1 MLRSSTS
8 LAILT
13 LALVA
18 CDQGTTRR
26 NADAANAD
34 ESSRA
39 IEAPAP
45 SVRTIELGK
54 SAGPSLR
61 VTSATSTFATTDTM
75 FLAVIVANPDSD
87 SRLTA
92 RWSSEDGSVID
103 SSGQN
108 VARDMG
114 TSSSVTQF
122 RVMHDKAWP
131 VGKYTVDVWMN
142 GVLAGTK
149 MFTVAR

>member
-1 MLRSSTS
+1 M
-8 LAILT
+8 A
-13 LALVA
+13 V
-18 CDQGTTRR
+18 
-26 NADAANAD
+26 
-34 ESSRA
+34 EP
-39 IEAPAP
+39 PAP
-45 SVRTIELGK
+45 SIRTIELGK

-61 VTSATSTFATTDTM
+61 VTAATTMFTPMDTM
-75 FLAVIVANPDSD
+75 YLAVIVANPDAD

-92 RWSSEDGSVID
+92 RWSAADGSVID

-108 VARDMG
+108 VERDMG

-142 GVLAGTK
+142 SVLVGTK

>member
-1 MLRSSTS
+1 MLRPTTT
-8 LAILT
+8 LAILS

-18 CDQGTTRR
+18 CDRNTTRR
-26 NADAANAD
+26 DADAA
-34 ESSRA
+34 ESSMA
-39 IEAPAP
+39 VPAPAA

-61 VTSATSTFATTDTM
+61 VTGVTTMFAPTDTM
-75 FLAVIVANPDSD
+75 FLAVIVANPDAD

-92 RWSSEDGSVID
+92 RWTAEDGSVVD

-108 VARDMG
+108 VERDMG

-122 RVMHDKAWP
+122 RVMHDNAWP

>member
-1 MLRSSTS
+1 MLRPTTA
-8 LAILT
+8 LAVLT

-18 CDQGTTRR
+18 CDQNTTRR
-26 NADAANAD
+26 SADAA

-39 IEAPAP
+39 IEAPPA

-61 VTSATSTFATTDTM
+61 VTGTTSMFAPTDTM
-75 FLAVIVANPDSD
+75 FLAVIVANPDAD

-92 RWSSEDGSVID
+92 RWTSEDGSVVD

-108 VARDMG
+108 VERDMG

-122 RVMHDKAWP
+122 RVMHDEAWP

-142 GVLAGTK
+142 GILAGTK